1 MTGTGYEMWGPLSG
15 LGSSISHL
23 FDGYSRKARLTPALI
38 GAFPVILVCVALT
51 PALVN
56 WKKLW
61 LLVVASGTIILV
73 DQLVRD
79 RGRAIQS
86 DLWASWGGPP
96 TTLALRHDGA
106 KNQTLLARRHQKIST
121 LLDQAMPS
129 KRQETRNPAKADE
142 AYEVA
147 VKYLISQTRDTSH
160 FRLIFL
166 ENCNYGFR
174 RNMFGM
180 RAIGLSISL
189 AVCVAC
195 TAGVVASYCG
205 LLVWKPGFALAA
217 GASLGLALF
226 WWRIVNA
233 EWVRSAAN
241 DYAERLFDALDVL
254 PLPPQENS
262 QGSNPASQT

>member
-1 MTGTGYEMWGPLSG
+1 MWGPLSG
-15 LGSSISHL
+15 LSSSISHF
-23 FDGYSRKARLTPALI
+23 FDEYSRKARLTPALI
-38 GAFPVILVCVALT
+38 GALPVIVACVALIPT
-51 PALVN
+51 LVN

-61 LLVVASGTIILV
+61 LLVVASGTVILV

-96 TTLALRHDGA
+96 TTLALRHGSA

-121 LLDQAMPS
+121 LLDQPMPS
-129 KRQETRNPAKADE
+129 KRQETRNPVKADE

-147 VKYLISQTRDTSH
+147 VRYLISQTRDASK

-166 ENCNYGFR
+166 ENCHYGFR
-174 RNMFGM
+174 RNMLGM
-180 RAIGLSISL
+180 RTVGLWTSL
-189 AVCVAC
+189 AVCAAC
-195 TAGVVASYCG
+195 AGGVVASYYK

-217 GASLGLALF
+217 CVSLALAFF
-226 WWRIVNA
+226 WWRIVNS

-241 DYAERLFDALDVL
+241 DYAERLLDALDVL
-254 PLPPQENS
+254 PLTPQESPQGNS
-262 QGSNPASQT
+262 PASQP